1 MESSEQVREH
11 FRHPRHV
18 GVFPVTE
25 PGVTTAQ
32 VGEPLRGGVIQL
44 QLKIAEQRIIA
55 VRQQVYGSAYLI
67 AAASW
72 LADWLTAKSLAEA
85 RQFDKRQLEDALQLP
100 PGRLHCAVL
109 AEQALRSALP
119 DFDY

>member
-11 FRHPRHV
+11 FRHPRHA
-18 GVFPVTE
+18 GVFPATE
-25 PGVTTAQ
+25 SDVITVR

-100 PGRLHCAVL
+100 PSRLHCAVL
-109 AEQALRSALP
+109 AEQALCSALP
-119 DFDY
+119 NLDY